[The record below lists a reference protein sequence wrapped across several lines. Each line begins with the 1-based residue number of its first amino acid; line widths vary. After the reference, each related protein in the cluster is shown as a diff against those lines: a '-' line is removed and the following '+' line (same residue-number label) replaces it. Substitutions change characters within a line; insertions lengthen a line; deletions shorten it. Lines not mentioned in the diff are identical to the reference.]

1 MAANGISTL
10 ATKELRQK
18 AKLELAAQDRAADGR
33 RSVYDLSELPTKYVG
48 NATVDNLNSGGL
60 VIGRPW
66 GTSET
71 PNLFSGLTIWYDTAT
86 TSTINGGTF
95 VDGANVTTL
104 TNRVTSTNAA
114 APSVNEQPTV
124 QSGAGD
130 TLNGYPVIRFAG
142 STGTSDKIRFTTNSF
157 DDATG
162 WTMVCVVK
170 LAVTPGKNP
179 SIFDIKTAAFS
190 SVGTVRYNAQSQFV
204 LYAPTGTASVVNSV
218 DPNGTWKIISVRYDS
233 TAAEASRYTF
243 RWDKEAKT
251 VTNGGTPPSGAVPN
265 TATYIDTLDAFDGDL
280 AEQVAYNRAL
290 SDAEIT
296 ALEDYLSTK
305 WLPSSLITENLVFNL
320 DPESTSSYPGTGT
333 TWFDI
338 AGTAQNLT
346 LVGTP
351 AFNNTTPKYFTFNGT
366 TQRATGADTGVI
378 PTTAYT
384 KSAWFYLNG
393 YQDNNIFSGDGHFIY
408 MGPQASVDK
417 KIYCGHADWGSFTAF
432 PSTQTVDLSKWYNVT
447 LTFSTTNG
455 MALYINGVLDSTYT
469 AQKTAHPGTGTVNIG
484 SYATGNLLNGR
495 VGRALAYNTE
505 LTAAQVLQIFN
516 ATKSVYGL

>member
-1 MAANGISTL
+1 MSANGISTL

-18 AKLELAAQDRAADGR
+18 AKLELAAVERAAAGR

-48 NATVDNLNSGGL
+48 NTVVDNLNSGSL
-60 VIGRPW
+60 VLGRPW
-66 GTSET
+66 GSSET
-71 PNLFSGLTIWYDTAT
+71 PSLFSGLQIWYDTAT
-86 TSTINGGTF
+86 ASTINSGTF
-95 VDGANVTTL
+95 SDGSAVTTL
-104 TNRVTSTNAA
+104 TNRATSTNAA
-114 APSVNEQPTV
+114 APSSGEQPTV
-124 QSGAGD
+124 QNGTGD

-142 STGTSDKIRFTTNSF
+142 STGTSDKIRFTTSSF

-170 LAVTPGKNP
+170 LSVTPGKNP
-179 SIFDIKTAAFS
+179 SIFDIKTTAFA
-190 SVGTVRYNAQSQFV
+190 SVGTVRHNAQSQFV
-204 LYAPTGTASVVNSV
+204 LYAPTGTASVDSSV
-218 DPNGTWKIISVRYDS
+218 DPNGSWKIITVRYDS
-233 TAAEASRYTF
+233 TAAAANRYTF
-243 RWDKEAKT
+243 RWDKSAKT
-251 VTNGGTPPSGAVPN
+251 VTNGGTPPSGSVPN
-265 TATYIDTLDAFDGDL
+265 TAAYIDTLDAFDGDL
-280 AEQVAYNRAL
+280 AEQIVYNRAL

-296 ALEDYLSTK
+296 ALEDYLSAK
-305 WLPSSLITENLVFNL
+305 WLPSTLITENLVLNL

-333 TWFDI
+333 TWYDI

-351 AFNNTTPKYFTFNGT
+351 TFTNTTPKYFTFNGT

-408 MGPQASVDK
+408 MGPSASVDK
-417 KIYCGHADWGSFTAF
+417 KIYAGHSDWGSFTAF

-455 MALYINGVLDSTYT
+455 MNLYINGVLDATYT
-469 AQKTAHPGTGTVNIG
+469 TQKTPHPGTGTVSVG
-484 SYATGNLLNGR
+484 AYVTGNLLNGR
-495 VGRALAYNTE
+495 VGKVMAYNTE
-505 LTAAQVLQIFN
+505 LTAAQVLQNFN
-516 ATKSVYGL
+516 ATKSIYGV